1 MVETPTGPKSTP
13 CHATSRGSPDAH
25 SARDARGPPQRARKG
40 RDRGR
45 LPRVEERRTEG
56 AQEKA
61 YVTVGEAAK
70 LLGVH
75 RNTVHNWIRSGRL
88 TAHKVVESN
97 REFYRIERDSLP
109 VGRPRADVRTLDAQG
124 TSAATELVEILS
136 RRIEEIVQGYGRELG
151 AVKEELG
158 AERVRR
164 EQAERKRDELA
175 AKLATLQEA
184 QDTPQTDAEEPE
196 GAEPRPATEEAQE
209 GAQPRSWW
217 RRFFGFE

>member
-1 MVETPTGPKSTP
+1 
-13 CHATSRGSPDAH
+13 
-25 SARDARGPPQRARKG
+25 
-40 RDRGR
+40 
-45 LPRVEERRTEG
+45 VEERHTG
-56 AQEKA
+56 DAQDRG

-88 TAHKVVESN
+88 TAHKVVETN

-124 TSAATELVEILS
+124 TTSATELVGMLS

-151 AVKEELG
+151 AVREELG

-164 EQAERKRDELA
+164 EQAERERDDLA
-175 AKLATLQEA
+175 ARLAALEEA
-184 QDTPQTDAEEPE
+184 RESPIEPAEEPE
-196 GAEPRPATEEAQE
+196 GARERPFTEEAQE
-209 GAQPRSWW
+209 APERRSWW